1 MIETVRDLSI
11 ILLALEVFIVNI
23 ILVLLLWQIRNMII
37 VLREES
43 RPVLRSTAETTETVK
58 NTSRFLSNHVAR
70 PIIRAASFMAG
81 LRGAAKALKQNVTA
95 DRGGIP
101 TEAIPRSQP
110 SPPPSSPPPDIDVGS
125 ET

>member
-70 PIIRAASFMAG
+70 PVIRAASFMAG
-81 LRGAAKALKQNVTA
+81 VRGAVKALKQNVTTDA
-95 DRGGIP
+95 GGVSSD
-101 TEAIPRSQP
+101 AIRPSQP
-110 SPPPSSPPPDIDVGS
+110 TPPSSPPPDIDVGS

>member
-70 PIIRAASFMAG
+70 PIIRAASFVAG
-81 LRGAAKALKQNVTA
+81 LRGAAKALKQSVA
-95 DRGGIP
+95 SERDEPSSGAIP
-101 TEAIPRSQP
+101 TPEP
-110 SPPPSSPPPDIDVGS
+110 SPPPPQPDLDLGS